1 MRRILHFIQVLL
13 TPAVAAPTFPF
24 AASARWQPSEETR
37 AMTDLPVQDA
47 GSAGHPPVNAATLVY
62 VLFAIAVVGTL
73 LSHGLIVFAPL
84 VCLVGIVG
92 VIVAYVKIGEARGT
106 WVASHFTWLIRTF
119 WWSLVWD
126 VIGVLLFVTLI
137 GIPFA
142 IAIFVGTSIWGIYR
156 LVRGFLWFKDN
167 QPVPA
172 L

>member
-1 MRRILHFIQVLL
+1 M
-13 TPAVAAPTFPF
+13 A
-24 AASARWQPSEETR
+24 
-37 AMTDLPVQDA
+37 DLPVQDV
-47 GSAGHPPVNAATLVY
+47 GSTGNPPVNAAMLVY

-84 VCLVGIVG
+84 VGLAGIVG
-92 VIVAYVKIGEARGT
+92 VIVAYVKLGDARGT
-106 WVASHFTWLIRTF
+106 FVASHFTWLIRTF
-119 WWSLVWD
+119 WWSLLWD

-167 QPVPA
+167 VPVPGM
-172 L
+172 